1 GVVGW
6 AESSQDSTAC
16 TARLGYSDR
25 RERSAQGSGVALIG
39 AASCSTGTDRCLT
52 GQLAQAQAAPPPA
65 PQPQVQVQVQ
75 AAAQVPAPPP
85 VAVQPQPQA
94 QVQVQVPQPQAPPAA
109 PAKTQ
114 GAL

>member
-25 RERSAQGSGVALIG
+25 RERSAQGSGAAFTG

-52 GQLAQAQAAPPPA
+52 GAASPGSGTGIGSTTTSTTA
-65 PQPQVQVQVQ
+65 
-75 AAAQVPAPPP
+75 
-85 VAVQPQPQA
+85 
-94 QVQVQVPQPQAPPAA
+94 
-109 PAKTQ
+109 T
-114 GAL
+114 GAGT